1 MEVRYIWR
9 VTLDGKT
16 VEVCGRDKLE
26 ATKQAA
32 RQLGVQWSRMARDM
46 EVLRLR
52 RRSGHDLPR
61 AGADAGTP
69 SRP

>member
-9 VTLDGKT
+9 VTMNGKT

-26 ATKQAA
+26 ATRQAA
-32 RQLGVQWSRMARDM
+32 KALGVRWSKTARDM

-52 RRSGHDLPR
+52 RAQR
-61 AGADAGTP
+61 A
-69 SRP
+69 